1 MLQAVPI
8 SPIRLTEPSPSRAD
22 EWSKCGTLAGASP
35 GAFGQQS
42 RTSRLAATGL
52 HHRPVVLH
60 AVLTQPLNSKS
71 KLKATVKLLSNHLH
85 SEYSENT
92 SLLTSRGIVKPPS
105 SPGHLSTCARRAP
118 CSMSSGHTHDMRK
131 KTRQIQQLCTPHC
144 APAPELLAHPLDQF
158 RDTLCCLL
166 FWPGEEIEQ
175 RLPFRGQFVAHV
187 F

>member
-1 MLQAVPI
+1 MEQTYVSLD
-8 SPIRLTEPSPSRAD
+8 LET
-22 EWSKCGTLAGASP
+22 
-35 GAFGQQS
+35 
-42 RTSRLAATGL
+42 TGL
-52 HHRPVVLH
+52 NPD
-60 AVLTQPLNSKS
+60 TD
-71 KLKATVKLLSNHLH
+71 
-85 SEYSENT
+85 EIIEI
-92 SLLTSRGIVKPPS
+92 G
-105 SPGHLSTCARRAP
+105 ARRAP